1 MTFDFKGRRVVVTG
15 GSRGIGRSIALEFA
29 AAGAA
34 VSICA
39 RGPEKLEAARQE
51 IARHGGLAHGAVC
64 NLADGADVARYVET
78 AAGALG
84 GIDILVNNASGY
96 GEIDEEA
103 NWAACIAVDLL
114 ATARASRA
122 AESFLERAAPGFP
135 GGASIV
141 NISSISGLHATPSD
155 APYGAIKAALIQYT
169 TTQAVSLAPKKIR
182 VNGVAPG
189 SIEFPEGFWDL
200 MRTQDPEL
208 YRRAMG
214 RTAFNRHGQPEE
226 VAHAVL
232 FLASPLASWITGQTL
247 VVDGGQSL
255 A

>member
-1 MTFDFKGRRVVVTG
+1 M
-15 GSRGIGRSIALEFA
+15 
-29 AAGAA
+29 
-34 VSICA
+34 
-39 RGPEKLEAARQE
+39 AARLTAPSA
-51 IARHGGLAHGAVC
+51 ISPMVRMSP
-64 NLADGADVARYVET
+64 ARYVET
-78 AAGALG
+78 AAAALD

-96 GEIDEEA
+96 GENDEEA

-122 AESFLERAAPGFP
+122 AEPFLERAAPGS
-135 GGASIV
+135 SIV

-169 TTQAVSLAPKKIR
+169 TTQALSLAPKGIR

-189 SIEFPEGFWDL
+189 SIEFPEGYWDL

-226 VAHAVL
+226 VARAVL

>member
-15 GSRGIGRSIALEFA
+15 ASRGIGRSIALEFA

-39 RGPEKLEAARQE
+39 RGAGKLEDTRQE
-51 IARHGGLAHGAVC
+51 IAKLGGGTVHAAVC
-64 NLADGADVARYVET
+64 NLADGADVARYIE
-78 AAGALG
+78 AAAAALG

-96 GEIDEEA
+96 GQTDEEA

-122 AESFLERAAPGFP
+122 AEPYLAKAGSRGP
-135 GGASIV
+135 SIV
-141 NISSISGLHATPSD
+141 NISSISGLHATASD
-155 APYGAIKAALIQYT
+155 APYGAVKAALFQFT
-169 TTQAVSLAPKKIR
+169 TTQAVALAPKNIR

-189 SIEFPEGFWDL
+189 SIEFPEGYWDL
-200 MRTQDPEL
+200 MRRDDPEL
-208 YRRAMG
+208 YRSAAA
-214 RTAFNRHGQPEE
+214 RTAFNRHGRPEE
-226 VAHAVL
+226 VAHMVL
-232 FLASPLASWITGQTL
+232 FLASPLASWVTGQTM

-255 A
+255 R

>member
-15 GSRGIGRSIALEFA
+15 ASRGIGRAIALEFA

-39 RGPEKLEAARQE
+39 RGADKLEATRQE
-51 IARHGGLAHGAVC
+51 IARHGSKTHGAVC
-64 NLADGADVARYVET
+64 DLADGADVARYVET
-78 AAGALG
+78 AATALG

-96 GEIDEEA
+96 GQEEEEA

-122 AESFLERAAPGFP
+122 AEPFLERAAQGS
-135 GGASIV
+135 SII

-155 APYGAIKAALIQYT
+155 APYGAVKAALIQYT
-169 TTQAVSLAPKKIR
+169 ATQAVSLAPKQIR

-189 SIEFPEGFWDL
+189 SIEFPEGYWDL

-214 RTAFNRHGQPEE
+214 RTAFNRHGRPEE
-226 VAHAVL
+226 VAQAVL

-255 A
+255 V

>member
-1 MTFDFKGRRVVVTG
+1 MAFDFEGQRVVVTG
-15 GSRGIGRSIALEFA
+15 GSRGIGRSIALDFA

-39 RGPEKLEAARQE
+39 RGKAGLETAQQE
-51 IARHGGLAHGAVC
+51 LAGAGGRVHATIC
-64 NLADGADVARYVET
+64 DLADGAAVARYLGE
-78 AAGALG
+78 AAAALG

-96 GEIDEEA
+96 GQEDEEA

-122 AESFLERAAPGFP
+122 AEPFLARSDAP
-135 GGASIV
+135 AIV
-141 NISSISGLHATPSD
+141 NISSISGLKATPSD

-169 TTQAVSLAPKKIR
+169 ATQAATLAAKRIR

-189 SIEFPEGFWDL
+189 SIEFPEGYWDL
-200 MRTQDPEL
+200 MRSGNPDVYQ
-208 YRRAMG
+208 
-214 RTAFNRHGQPEE
+214 RTMDRIPFGRHGRPEE

-232 FLASPLASWITGQTL
+232 FLASPLASWITGQTI

-255 A
+255 G

>member
-1 MTFDFKGRRVVVTG
+1 M
-15 GSRGIGRSIALEFA
+15 E
-29 AAGAA
+29 
-34 VSICA
+34 
-39 RGPEKLEAARQE
+39 
-51 IARHGGLAHGAVC
+51 
-64 NLADGADVARYVET
+64 
-78 AAGALG
+78 
-84 GIDILVNNASGY
+84 
-96 GEIDEEA
+96 EEA

-122 AESFLERAAPGFP
+122 AEPFLERTGPGS
-135 GGASIV
+135 SIV

-155 APYGAIKAALIQYT
+155 APYGAVKAALIQYT
-169 TTQAVSLAPKKIR
+169 ATQAVSLAAKQIR

-189 SIEFPEGFWDL
+189 SIEFPEGYWDL

-214 RTAFNRHGQPEE
+214 RTAFNRHGRPEE
-226 VAHAVL
+226 VAQAVL

-255 A
+255 V

>member
-1 MTFDFKGRRVVVTG
+1 MTFDFKGDFKGRRVVVTG

-39 RGPEKLEAARQE
+39 RGPEKLEATRQE
-51 IARHGGLAHGAVC
+51 IARHGGMAHGAVC
-64 NLADGADVARYVET
+64 DLADGADVVRYVEAAAT
-78 AAGALG
+78 ALD

-96 GEIDEEA
+96 GQTEEEA

-122 AESFLERAAPGFP
+122 AEPFLERAGD
-135 GGASIV
+135 GAAIV

-155 APYGAIKAALIQYT
+155 APYGAVKAALIQYT
-169 TTQAVSLAPKKIR
+169 ATQAARLAPKIR

-189 SIEFPEGFWDL
+189 SIEFPEGYWDL
-200 MRTQDPEL
+200 MRTRDPAL
-208 YRRAMG
+208 YRRAME
-214 RTAFNRHGQPEE
+214 RTAFNRHGRPEE
-226 VAHAVL
+226 VARAVL
-232 FLASPLASWITGQTL
+232 FLASPFASWIIGQTL

-255 A
+255 V

>member
-39 RGPEKLEAARQE
+39 RGPEKLEATRQE
-51 IARHGGLAHGAVC
+51 IARHGGMAHGATC
-64 NLADGADVARYVET
+64 DLADGADAIRYVE
-78 AAGALG
+78 AAAAALG

-96 GEIDEEA
+96 GQTEEEA

-114 ATARASRA
+114 ATARTSRA
-122 AESFLERAAPGFP
+122 AELFLERAEN
-135 GGASIV
+135 GAAIV

-155 APYGAIKAALIQYT
+155 APYGAVKAALIHYT
-169 TTQAVSLAPKKIR
+169 ATQAASLAPKIR

-189 SIEFPEGFWDL
+189 SVEFPEGYWDL
-200 MRTQDPEL
+200 MRTQDPTL
-208 YRRAMG
+208 YRRAVE
-214 RTAFNRHGQPEE
+214 RTAFNRHGRPEE
-226 VAHAVL
+226 VARAVL